1 MSAEDWLSD
10 DEEITKSLQVCG
22 IFGDGGDAEFPLY
35 AAALRLV
42 EAGTVPYRSLKTD
55 MVSCKSGDQEY
66 LAKLHCLRG
75 AFSRIISDNDK
86 KHWIW
91 ARGKEVLSGIMLK
104 AEKVNFIYST
114 SLYSHSKNLQY
125 QWDA

>member
-10 DEEITKSLQVCG
+10 DEDITKSLQTAG
-22 IFGDGGDAEFPLY
+22 FFGEGGDAEFPLY

-55 MVSCKSGDQEY
+55 MVSCRNGDQEY

-75 AFSRIISDNDK
+75 AFSRIMSDNEK
-86 KHWIW
+86 RLWIM
-91 ARGKEVLSGIMLK
+91 AKGKEVLSGILLK
-104 AEKVNFIYST
+104 AEKDPIDFQD
-114 SLYSHSKNLQY
+114 SLDNMGKK
-125 QWDA
+125 